1 LAWRRIHG
9 FQAGWRTTT
18 STSPKKWIQPKAK
31 SAPGSAVERICQRG
45 QGARLGEVVAV
56 EDEDVGS
63 GGGSRAGA
71 QRSGYSAVGLADEP
85 NRAAGGE
92 VVEDGDRV
100 RVA

>member
-1 LAWRRIHG
+1 MEEDPRVPGGLARDEVDIAEEVDPAEG
-9 FQAGWRTTT
+9 EVGAG
-18 STSPKKWIQPKAK
+18 I
-31 SAPGSAVERICQRG
+31 GVERICQRC

-71 QRSGYSAVGLADEP
+71 QRSGHSAVGLADEP

>member
-1 LAWRRIHG
+1 MDPAEGEIG
-9 FQAGWRTTT
+9 AG
-18 STSPKKWIQPKAK
+18 I
-31 SAPGSAVERICQRG
+31 GVERICQRRK
-45 QGARLGEVVAV
+45 GARFGEVVAV

-63 GGGSRAGA
+63 SRSSRAGA
-71 QRSGYSAVGLADEP
+71 QRSRHSAVGLADEP